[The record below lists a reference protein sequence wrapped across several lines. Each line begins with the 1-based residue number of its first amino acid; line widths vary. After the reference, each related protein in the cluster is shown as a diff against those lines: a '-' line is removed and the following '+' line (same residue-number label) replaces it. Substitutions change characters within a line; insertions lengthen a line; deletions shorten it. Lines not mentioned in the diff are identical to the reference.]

1 MAYMEANTGAAALER
16 TASHYP
22 VNIRVSWP
30 FFPKPFFFTL
40 IIGREKR
47 GVTRRKQ
54 ERVRHP
60 LNTWGNLL
68 VFVATWTVFSVA
80 ALFAASVMATM

>member
-1 MAYMEANTGAAALER
+1 MAYMKANIGGTVLER
-16 TASHYP
+16 APSHYP

-47 GVTRRKQ
+47 GLARRKQ
-54 ERVRHP
+54 ERTRHP
-60 LNTWGNLL
+60 LNTWGNLA
-68 VFVATWTVFSVA
+68 VFVATWTVFSIA
-80 ALFAASVMATM
+80 ALFAASVMATL